1 MADLQVKLS
10 VYNLLNQQ
18 RVTEST
24 RSRWSTITGRRNEYY
39 RLGTDYQSPRYGL
52 LTFKLDF

>member
-18 RVTEST
+18 REVEVNEIFQDS
-24 RSRWSTITGRRNEYY
+24 ITGAPRDSWG
-39 RLGTDYQSPRYGL
+39 LGAGYQSPRYAR
-52 LTFKLDF
+52 